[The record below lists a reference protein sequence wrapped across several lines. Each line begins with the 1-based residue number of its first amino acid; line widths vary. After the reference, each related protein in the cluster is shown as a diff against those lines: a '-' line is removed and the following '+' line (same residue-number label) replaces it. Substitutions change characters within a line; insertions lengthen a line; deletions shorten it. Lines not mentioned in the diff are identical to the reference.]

1 MPEQTPPDEKPPTP
15 KQVVASVLASFFG
28 VQNSR
33 NRRRD
38 FTHGKARHFIAVAF
52 GLTLA
57 LALLFAGAAKLAI
70 WLARG

>member
-1 MPEQTPPDEKPPTP
+1 MPDQTPPDDKPPTP

-28 VQNSR
+28 VQSSR

-38 FTHGKARHFIAVAF
+38 FTHGKAPHFIAVAF
-52 GLTLA
+52 ALTLA
-57 LALLFAGAAKLAI
+57 LGLFLAGAAKLAI